1 MRALRALPV
10 LLTCNRISAR
20 VEAHKDVRLTARL
33 DQGIPRP
40 APVLIPA
47 QENQAAVDWEHQPS
61 AAEHLLASMPKAG
74 GAKAKGLLRDT
85 KNKRIRLPPP
95 LDQFNA
101 AERAIAVNAVSWLAV
116 VGGTVLWN
124 RGKMSATEGIV
135 RKALMWSIV
144 SATSVQ
150 VASNVIWAVS
160 GKLDGA
166 SAQGR
171 GASVWA
177 GLKSFRWSYLGVLA
191 VCNLGEFIQGAYLFR
206 LYSQSSAFGMEQIS
220 RLFLA
225 GTLSSMVTGLFAGSL
240 LDRYGRRSGCM
251 LWAILNIVQCFL
263 IRSKAFGALV
273 LGRVIAG
280 AGAMFLATAFESWMI
295 TEHRSRGYPSCLLA
309 DTFRMAT
316 WGIGLATIA
325 SGFLADY
332 SVRSMGMGLLG
343 PFNIAIGV
351 SLISLVLIV
360 SLWNENYGDRSS
372 SASRH
377 MKEASRALAIVSDGR
392 LVMMSAVQALFE
404 GVMLAYVV
412 LWAPAIEAAALPDKV
427 ALGMV
432 FSTMMVSICGGS
444 SLFKLMT
451 EGLPVGL
458 AVSPEACLVLA
469 TGLSTVALVASWME
483 LSPGKLLAMFLVY
496 EACIGLYLP
505 AIATCRSKYIDD
517 RIRGTVM
524 NLTRVPVY
532 VVAAF
537 LMYGPVASSSVSEDD
552 EGVSAFGILA
562 GLMGVATLIQVLLLQ
577 REREMGIAYGGSGA
591 MASLPKERRGREGT
605 GSSD

>member
-1 MRALRALPV
+1 MRALRALPALV
-10 LLTCNRISAR
+10 TCSCISAR
-20 VEAHKDVRLTARL
+20 VEAHRDVRLTARL

-47 QENQAAVDWEHQPS
+47 QENQAAVDWERQPS
-61 AAEHLLASMPKAG
+61 AAEHLLASLPKAG
-74 GAKAKGLLRDT
+74 GAKTKGLLRDT
-85 KNKRIRLPPP
+85 KNNRIRLPPP

-101 AERAIAVNAVSWLAV
+101 AERAIAANAVSWLAV
-116 VGGTVLWN
+116 VGGTMLWN
-124 RGKMSATEGIV
+124 RGKTSATEGIV
-135 RKALMWSIV
+135 RKALMWSVV
-144 SATSVQ
+144 SATGVQ

-160 GKLDGA
+160 GNLDGA

-177 GLKSFRWSYLGVLA
+177 GLRSFRWSYLGVLA
-191 VCNLGEFIQGAYLFR
+191 VCNVGEFVQGAYLFR

-295 TEHRSRGYPSCLLA
+295 TEHRSRGYPSYLLA

-316 WGIGLATIA
+316 WGVGLATIA
-325 SGFLADY
+325 SGFLADA

-343 PFNIAIGV
+343 PFNVAIGV
-351 SLISLVLIV
+351 SLVSLVLIA

-372 SASRH
+372 STFRH
-377 MKEASRALAIVSDGR
+377 VKEASRALAIVSDGR

-404 GVMLAYVV
+404 GIMLAYIV
-412 LWAPAIEAAALPDKV
+412 LWVPAIEAAALPDKV

-432 FSTMMVSICGGS
+432 FSTMMVSMCGGS

-451 EGLPVGL
+451 EGLPVRL
-458 AVSPEACLVLA
+458 AFSPEACLVLA

-537 LMYGPVASSSVSEDD
+537 LMHGPVASSSVSEDD
-552 EGVSAFGILA
+552 PGVSPFGILA